1 MECDRA
7 RTHSWMHEPFV
18 AQESQHVVPTRPL
31 RTVSVLIMAVSVWI
45 MAHEGCAAHAPFR
58 GTRDYE
64 CFSSDWLSSI
74 APLAGAID
82 HACDGYIGK
91 SFVSPTW

>member
-1 MECDRA
+1 
-7 RTHSWMHEPFV
+7 
-18 AQESQHVVPTRPL
+18 
-31 RTVSVLIMAVSVWI
+31 MAVNGGKR
-45 MAHEGCAAHAPFR
+45 ANNRGKRTDNGARGLCHAPFR